1 MSRVDARR
9 FRCLGFVWSVRT
21 NDAALVD
28 SVTSLYEACVD
39 DGSGPAGNVVGLRRH
54 EDASVSVDRN
64 GTGGIERAP
73 EGVALAQVVWEVN
86 RGVVEEAGDRL
97 LLHAAAAERDG
108 RIVVLAGPQGSGKST
123 LVTALVCAGFRY
135 VTDEAVAIGPG
146 GAVEPYPKPISLRGD
161 SLAALSDFCP
171 GLPRAAEPA
180 SEELVA
186 AQNIRRD
193 AIAPPGGTA
202 DVLVLLSTFQPGRST
217 AVRPI
222 PRAEAAVALGEQS
235 FNLRVF
241 GPGGLSLVAEM
252 VRKCHCYRLDV
263 ADLGA
268 TRKRLSG
275 LVDDDASRD
284 R

>member
-1 MSRVDARR
+1 VSGVDARR
-9 FRCLGFVWSVRT
+9 FRCLGFEWSIRT

-28 SVTSLYEACVD
+28 RVTSLYEACVD
-39 DGSGPAGNVVGLRRH
+39 ETSGPARSVFDLRRH

-64 GTGGIERAP
+64 GGAGIERVP
-73 EGVALAQVVWEVN
+73 ESVALARVVWEVN

-135 VTDEAVAIGPG
+135 VTDETVAIEPG
-146 GAVEPYPKPISLRGD
+146 GTIEPYPKPISLRDD
-161 SLAALSDFCP
+161 SLAALRDLCP
-171 GLPRAAEPA
+171 RLPRAAAPSA
-180 SEELVA
+180 EELVP

-193 AIAPPGGTA
+193 AIAPRGGVA
-202 DVLVLLSTFQPGRST
+202 NVLALLSTFEPGRST

-235 FNLRVF
+235 FNLRAF
-241 GPGGLSLVAEM
+241 GPGGLGVVAEM
-252 VRKCHCYRLDV
+252 VRRCDCYRLDV
-263 ADLGA
+263 GDVDA
-268 TRKRLSG
+268 TRKLLSE
-275 LVDDDASRD
+275 LVDNVSSD